1 MLDLR
6 QLLSSMIRRSI
17 QHLIIFLVAGVLST
31 ICQARRIVP
40 LASTAASSR
49 TLVATA
55 SSINKNT
62 TNLGE
67 NSSGKKGFPNLWGR
81 RNNQAAKETESSK
94 GGHIDGKSDNADAI
108 VENDAS
114 KPSEDDTS
122 SFDFDGAETSE
133 KGDTLQSQTK
143 TTKDDGEN
151 KEDDQ
156 QQTDALS
163 NNQTQ
168 TRPGILYMNISPPNR
183 PMPYPYIPQQPPRP
197 KKSSSLLSSILPAL
211 IPRPQNMPPGSPM
224 HPSSPFS
231 PGPGNSALISLVMR
245 LVLISF
251 GTILLDLFG
260 MGSHSDAFL
269 PTPAQHYTFER
280 VNDRYRR
287 DRNALHLALDSPPPG
302 IGKYRWRRAFW
313 RRRREVATALSLSEE
328 EESSVIGVI
337 ESPTISNG
345 ALYNRTVIIIDMKP
359 DSRVGNGMADHLRD
373 SVSFIIEQHRDYVD
387 KQTHT
392 EKTYTTKQLPLSSFL
407 LPRSSS
413 IIATSTHVPNQ
424 RTPNG
429 LRSALGNEVEVI
441 LLLDSGGGTVQD
453 YGLASSQLARL
464 RDEQIKLSVCVD
476 RVAASGGYMM
486 ACQATPGQLFAAPF
500 AMIGSIGVLMETV
513 NIHEVLKQYGV
524 KPLVIKA
531 GKNKAPLKTL
541 GEVSDEEMQMA
552 QDDADGIH
560 KAFQRWVMKSRPNV
574 VVSKDWIEKVCTGAV
589 FLGTEAC
596 DLGLVDR
603 VITSDEYV
611 SERIAAGDRV
621 LRLLPYKGP
630 QFGGLKIS
638 PLDLLLSS
646 MDAEGRLN
654 IRDLGM
660 RIVRTFAPML
670 RVGAVVGVL
679 NHLASLQNT
688 YPGYSWAA

>member
-1 MLDLR
+1 
-6 QLLSSMIRRSI
+6 
-17 QHLIIFLVAGVLST
+17 LVAST
-31 ICQARRIVP
+31 EH
-40 LASTAASSR
+40 SS
-49 TLVATA
+49 
-55 SSINKNT
+55 KNT
-62 TNLGE
+62 TNVGE
-67 NSSGKKGFPNLWGR
+67 NSAGNNKGFPNLWGR
-81 RNNQAAKETESSK
+81 RNNQAAKETELSK
-94 GGHIDGKSDNADAI
+94 GGHNDDKSNDADKI
-108 VENDAS
+108 EWVDAS
-114 KPSEDDTS
+114 KPAEDDTS
-122 SFDFDGAETSE
+122 SEKSE
-133 KGDTLQSQTK
+133 KGDKLLSQTK
-143 TTKDDGEN
+143 TTTDDGEN

-156 QQTDALS
+156 QQADALS
-163 NNQTQ
+163 KNQTQ

-183 PMPYPYIPQQPPRP
+183 PMPYPYIPQQPPRS
-197 KKSSSLLSSILPAL
+197 KKPSSLLSSILPAL
-211 IPRPQNMPPGSPM
+211 IPRPQNMPPGSPYGPPPM

-231 PGPGNSALISLVMR
+231 PGGNNSALISLVMR

-251 GTILLDLFG
+251 GTLLLDLFG

-313 RRRREVATALSLSEE
+313 RRRREAATALSLAEE
-328 EESSVIGVI
+328 NKESGIGAI
-337 ESPTISNG
+337 ESPTLSNG
-345 ALYNRTVIIIDMKP
+345 ALYNRTVIIVDMKP

-387 KQTHT
+387 KQMHT
-392 EKTYTTKQLPLSSFL
+392 EKAYTTKQLPLSSFL
-407 LPRSSS
+407 LPRTSS
-413 IIATSTHVPNQ
+413 IVATSTPVLNQ

-429 LRSALGNEVEVI
+429 MRSALGNEVEVV

-464 RDEQIKLSVCVD
+464 RDEPQIKLSVCVD

-513 NIHEVLKQYGV
+513 NIHEVLKRYGV

-560 KAFQRWVMKSRPNV
+560 EAFQRWVMKSRPNV

-646 MDAEGRLN
+646 MDAEGRLH
-654 IRDLGM
+654 IRDKICTLGM
-660 RIVRTFAPML
+660 RIVRSFAPML
-670 RVGAVVGVL
+670 RLGAVVGVL
-679 NHLASLQNT
+679 NHLASLQNP